1 MDKTETYIKMSEKA
15 EEIQELRKEE
25 ATIDDVC
32 ICSACKTRWGN
43 CYEHTEYLSCNSELG
58 GRPFPVVAIKD
69 VEHKSIWLPRQDQ
82 LQEMHRGHLPDGM
95 FNNLM
100 DDCYGNWH
108 IDKLREFY
116 RQCIHEQKWIVP
128 SWEQLWL
135 AFVMK
140 EKYNKVWNGD
150 EWI

>member
-58 GRPFPVVAIKD
+58 GRPFPVVKVKD

-82 LQEMHRGHLPDGM
+82 LQEMVGDWEKQIEILDDWLGNAYDPPSFKGNYWCI
-95 FNNLM
+95 NNLTSM
-100 DDCYGNWH
+100 
-108 IDKLREFY
+108 
-116 RQCIHEQKWIVP
+116 
-128 SWEQLWL
+128 EQLRL